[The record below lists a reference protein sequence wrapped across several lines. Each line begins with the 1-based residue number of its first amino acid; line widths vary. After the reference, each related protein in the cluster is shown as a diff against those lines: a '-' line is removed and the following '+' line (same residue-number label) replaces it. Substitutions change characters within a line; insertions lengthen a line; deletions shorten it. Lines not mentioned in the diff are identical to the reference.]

1 MVLGS
6 NKELGFVQSAEHYTD
21 FACII
26 REIGSNRV
34 TLGRCIK
41 AGYTFALSSILN
53 HKVDGKYFKN
63 NKEVRIEP

>member
-34 TLGRCIK
+34 TLS
-41 AGYTFALSSILN
+41 LILN
-53 HKVDGKYFKN
+53 HEVDGKCFKK